1 MFKKLGK
8 KKKIFI
14 EVMTTNVAKNHK
26 KSSNKLMSIKKK
38 NSTFF
43 VLIIS
48 FLNESTKNKMYQKQ
62 KLLPYCEPEK
72 T

>member
-8 KKKIFI
+8 KKEDFYRSYDDKRGQKSQKI
-14 EVMTTNVAKNHK
+14 
-26 KSSNKLMSIKKK
+26 IKQIDVNQKK